1 MYPFGN
7 YYMVFFQKDFLIQMR
22 YWIIGAATVASI
34 WPDIPTYADEQIIS
48 LLKQHLNTIDQGP
61 TYLGQSIYE
70 DNNQR
75 VFQLE
80 IGSSKER
87 INEHLLYSFEALAR
101 IGSYASTPY
110 KLFVLIIHI
119 DKYDIP
125 IIAHSKFTCCK
136 AFYVDGTMTEKKW
149 RDECLLMKAL

>member
-1 MYPFGN
+1 
-7 YYMVFFQKDFLIQMR
+7 MR
-22 YWIIGAATVASI
+22 RFVSEKMRTKLF
-34 WPDIPTYADEQIIS
+34 T
-48 LLKQHLNTIDQGP
+48 TIDQGP

-101 IGSYASTPY
+101 ISSYANTPY

-125 IIAHSKFTCCK
+125 IIARSKFTCCK

-149 RDECLLMKAL
+149 RDECLLMKVLWLIAESMDNIQHYLNIELHTEFWFDCIA

>member
-1 MYPFGN
+1 
-7 YYMVFFQKDFLIQMR
+7 MVFFQKDFLIQMR

-48 LLKQHLNTIDQGP
+48 LLKQHFTTIDQGP

-101 IGSYASTPY
+101 VSSYASTPY

-125 IIAHSKFTCCK
+125 IIARSKFTCCK

>member
-1 MYPFGN
+1 
-7 YYMVFFQKDFLIQMR
+7 MVFFQKDFLIQMR
-22 YWIIGAATVASI
+22 YWIIGAATVVSI

-119 DKYDIP
+119 DKFDIP
-125 IIAHSKFTCCK
+125 IIARSKFTCCK

-149 RDECLLMKAL
+149 RGECLLMKAL

>member
-1 MYPFGN
+1 
-7 YYMVFFQKDFLIQMR
+7 MVFFQKDFLIQMR
-22 YWIIGAATVASI
+22 YWIIGAATVVSI
-34 WPDIPTYADEQIIS
+34 WPDIPTNADEQIIS
-48 LLKQHLNTIDQGP
+48 LLKQHLTTIDQGP

>member
-1 MYPFGN
+1 
-7 YYMVFFQKDFLIQMR
+7 MR

-48 LLKQHLNTIDQGP
+48 LLKQYFTTKVQGP

>member
-1 MYPFGN
+1 
-7 YYMVFFQKDFLIQMR
+7 MVFFQKDFLIQMR

-80 IGSSKER
+80 IGSLEEK
-87 INEHLLYSFEALAR
+87 INEHLLYSFKALAR

>member
-1 MYPFGN
+1 
-7 YYMVFFQKDFLIQMR
+7 MVVE
-22 YWIIGAATVASI
+22 Y
-34 WPDIPTYADEQIIS
+34 
-48 LLKQHLNTIDQGP
+48 
-61 TYLGQSIYE
+61 
-70 DNNQR
+70 
-75 VFQLE
+75 LE

-87 INEHLLYSFEALAR
+87 INEHLLYSFEVLAR
-101 IGSYASTPY
+101 ISSYASTPY

-125 IIAHSKFTCCK
+125 IIARSKFTCCK

>member
-1 MYPFGN
+1 
-7 YYMVFFQKDFLIQMR
+7 MVFFQKDFLIQMR

-34 WPDIPTYADEQIIS
+34 WPDIPTYSDEQIIS

-61 TYLGQSIYE
+61 TDLGQSIYE

-149 RDECLLMKAL
+149 RGECLLMKAL

>member
-1 MYPFGN
+1 
-7 YYMVFFQKDFLIQMR
+7 MVFFQKDFLIQMR

-61 TYLGQSIYE
+61 TYLVQSIYE

>member
-1 MYPFGN
+1 
-7 YYMVFFQKDFLIQMR
+7 MR

-70 DNNQR
+70 DINQR

-87 INEHLLYSFEALAR
+87 INEHLLYSFEALVR

-125 IIAHSKFTCCK
+125 IIARSKFTCCK

>member
-1 MYPFGN
+1 M
-7 YYMVFFQKDFLIQMR
+7 
-22 YWIIGAATVASI
+22 
-34 WPDIPTYADEQIIS
+34 
-48 LLKQHLNTIDQGP
+48 DQGP

-80 IGSSKER
+80 IGSLEEK
-87 INEHLLYSFEALAR
+87 INEHLLYSFKALAR
-101 IGSYASTPY
+101 IGSYANTPY

-125 IIAHSKFTCCK
+125 IIARSKFTCCK

>member
-1 MYPFGN
+1 
-7 YYMVFFQKDFLIQMR
+7 MVFFQKDFLIQMR

-61 TYLGQSIYE
+61 TYLWQSIYE
-70 DNNQR
+70 NNNQR

-125 IIAHSKFTCCK
+125 IIARSKFTCCK

>member
-1 MYPFGN
+1 
-7 YYMVFFQKDFLIQMR
+7 MVFFQKDFLIQMR

-48 LLKQHLNTIDQGP
+48 LLKQHLTTIDQGP

-80 IGSSKER
+80 IGSLEEK
-87 INEHLLYSFEALAR
+87 INEHLLYSFKALAR

>member
-1 MYPFGN
+1 
-7 YYMVFFQKDFLIQMR
+7 MVFFQKDFLIQMR

-48 LLKQHLNTIDQGP
+48 LLKQNFTTIDQGP

-125 IIAHSKFTCCK
+125 IIAHSKFPCCK

-149 RDECLLMKAL
+149 RGECLLMKAL

>member
-1 MYPFGN
+1 
-7 YYMVFFQKDFLIQMR
+7 MVFFQKDFLIQMR

-48 LLKQHLNTIDQGP
+48 LLKQHLTTIDQGP
-61 TYLGQSIYE
+61 TYLWQSIYE

-101 IGSYASTPY
+101 IGSYASSPY

-149 RDECLLMKAL
+149 RGECLLMKAL

>member
-1 MYPFGN
+1 
-7 YYMVFFQKDFLIQMR
+7 MVFFQKDFLIQMR

-34 WPDIPTYADEQIIS
+34 WPDIPTYSDEQIIS
-48 LLKQHLNTIDQGP
+48 LLKQHLNTIDQRP

-87 INEHLLYSFEALAR
+87 INEHLLYSFEALVR

-125 IIAHSKFTCCK
+125 IIARSKFTCCK

-149 RDECLLMKAL
+149 RDEFLLMKAL

>member
-1 MYPFGN
+1 MG
-7 YYMVFFQKDFLIQMR
+7 FFQKDFLIQMR

-61 TYLGQSIYE
+61 TDLGQSIYE

-125 IIAHSKFTCCK
+125 IIARSKFTCCK

-149 RDECLLMKAL
+149 RGECLLMKAL

>member
-1 MYPFGN
+1 
-7 YYMVFFQKDFLIQMR
+7 MVFFQKDFLIQMR

-48 LLKQHLNTIDQGP
+48 LLKQHFTTKVQGP

-75 VFQLE
+75 IFQLE

-101 IGSYASTPY
+101 IGYYASTPY

-149 RDECLLMKAL
+149 RGECLLMKAL

>member
-1 MYPFGN
+1 
-7 YYMVFFQKDFLIQMR
+7 MVFFQKYFLIQMR

-48 LLKQHLNTIDQGP
+48 LLKQHFTTIDQGP

-80 IGSSKER
+80 IGSLEEK
-87 INEHLLYSFEALAR
+87 INEHLLYSFKALAR
-101 IGSYASTPY
+101 ISSYASNPY
-110 KLFVLIIHI
+110 KQFVLIIHI

-125 IIAHSKFTCCK
+125 VIASGKFTCCK
-136 AFYVDGTMTEKKW
+136 AFFVDNTMTEKQW
-149 RDECLLMKAL
+149 RGECLLLKAL

>member
-1 MYPFGN
+1 
-7 YYMVFFQKDFLIQMR
+7 MR

-48 LLKQHLNTIDQGP
+48 LLKQHLNTIAQGP

-101 IGSYASTPY
+101 IGSYARTPY

-149 RDECLLMKAL
+149 RGECLLMKAL

>member
-1 MYPFGN
+1 
-7 YYMVFFQKDFLIQMR
+7 MVFFQKDFLIQMR

-34 WPDIPTYADEQIIS
+34 WPDIPTYADEQIIR

-149 RDECLLMKAL
+149 RGECLLMKAL

>member
-1 MYPFGN
+1 
-7 YYMVFFQKDFLIQMR
+7 MR

-80 IGSSKER
+80 IGSLEEK
-87 INEHLLYSFEALAR
+87 INEHLLYSFKALAR